1 MDFFQIFSKTYNTV
15 CEKDKFAKIIPPSDE
30 KWNLF
35 SKSLPDFSIDKREYI
50 YLSIIHY
57 YYLHSKKLEELP
69 YDIKFKNGEL
79 IIPYSNLPSL
89 LQHIILNL

>member
-1 MDFFQIFSKTYNTV
+1 MDFFQLFSKTYNAV
-15 CEKDKFAKIIPPSDE
+15 CEKNKFSKIIPPSDDE
-30 KWNLF
+30 WNLF

-57 YYLHSKKLEELP
+57 CYIHSKKLEELP
-69 YDIKFKNGEL
+69 YDVKFKNGEL
-79 IIPYSNLPSL
+79 SIPYSNLPSL